1 MSLWNSN
8 NSLEITAINY
18 GIGNAGSTLPLTDDF
33 ATTDVDV
40 ANDKITLGIDLATGT
55 GIKFTTTAADLPN
68 PLVVGTLYFA
78 IRVDA
83 THIKVATTYANADAG
98 TEITLTDQGTGTHTV
113 TMDNEYHIWNDKG
126 NILTSSPMTSVLV
139 TVRDS
144 NGQLIE
150 NITTQG
156 WVEMKSLTIH
166 AGADGGVVGDYVDD
180 NMADWK
186 PIGKDNHAIM
196 GDIPYDC
203 YRKVQ
208 FRIRIPTSALT
219 AGVSFKIYVTCQQP
233 QVAVANWF
241 TGIHGDGVIYLAA
254 GAFGV
259 SINGGDASLL
269 DVEKGFSLISTSS
282 IYYGNAQQYDVSGLS
297 NGTYKIYL
305 TQSGVISSILEA
317 SAIPAN
323 SIELTRAVVAGGI
336 CTGVTDKRN
345 FIASVM
351 TGLDAAKTATPT
363 TNQLYIATDTTK
375 VYACF
380 VDDSWTIIYDPNT
393 VTKTGTFTAGRMVK
407 INNASGIIEMA
418 SNTDTEV
425 ADAVTKKHS
434 QNTDTGTTQT
444 TFQIDSGNSGPKV
457 KNNSGVL
464 EARNSADNA
473 YVAFKA
479 LLLTL
484 VEGIDLLGTGKEI
497 LAKVNTLSFTEQ
509 VLTSGAAIAWD
520 LKNGNKAILVAAH
533 NHTVTITK
541 PSGAIDAV
549 LIITQDATGSRV
561 LDEIITQKDDS
572 IATTDVHADTEIID
586 IGIDIPTGARIRF
599 KTSAA
604 DLPDPLVVDTIYYA
618 IRVSATEIKVAT
630 NKANAFAGTAINI
643 TDQGTG
649 THEVQQL
656 VKWPGGTLGVLQTA
670 AGAEDV
676 IKLHY
681 KTSDEQ
687 WYAELVANFS

>member
-1 MSLWNSN
+1 MAADPKPSLWNSGDTA
-8 NSLEITAINY
+8 EVTAINY
-18 GIGNAGSTLPLTDDF
+18 GTGNAGSFLPTE
-33 ATTDVDV
+33 
-40 ANDKITLGIDLATGT
+40 
-55 GIKFTTTAADLPN
+55 
-68 PLVVGTLYFA
+68 
-78 IRVDA
+78 
-83 THIKVATTYANADAG
+83 AG
-98 TEITLTDQGTGTHTV
+98 V
-113 TMDNEYHIWNDKG
+113 EYHIWNDKG
-126 NILTSSPMTSVLV
+126 NVKTSSPMTSVLV
-139 TVRDS
+139 SVRDS
-144 NGQLIE
+144 DGREIL
-150 NITTQG
+150 NITTQC
-156 WVEMKSLTIH
+156 WLEVKSLTIH
-166 AGADGGVVGDYVDD
+166 AGGDGGSTTGYTDD
-180 NMADWK
+180 NMADFQ
-186 PIGKDNHAIM
+186 PVGKDNFLPI

-203 YRKVQ
+203 YRKVM
-208 FRIRIPTSALT
+208 FRLKIPVSGLA
-219 AGVSFKIYVTCQQP
+219 AGVSFKIYVTNQQA
-233 QVAVANWF
+233 QASIAKWL
-241 TGIHGDGVIYLAA
+241 TGIHGNGVIYLAG

-269 DVEKGFSLISTSS
+269 DIEKGFALITDSQV
-282 IYYGNAQQYDVSGLS
+282 YYGNGQQYDVSGLS

-305 TQSGVISSILEA
+305 TQAGAISSILEA
-317 SAIPAN
+317 SSIPAN
-323 SIELTRAVVAGGI
+323 TIELTRAVVSGAI

-351 TGLDAAKTATPT
+351 AGLDAAKTATPT
-363 TNQLYIATDTTK
+363 INQVYIATDTTK

-380 VDDSWTIIYDPNT
+380 VDDSWTVIYDPNT

-418 SNTDTEV
+418 TNTDTEV

-444 TFQIDSGNSGPKV
+444 TFQIDSGNSGPKI

-464 EARNSADNA
+464 EARNSADDA

-479 LLLTL
+479 LLLNL

-497 LAKVNTLSFTEQ
+497 LAKINTLSFTEQ
-509 VLTSGAAIAWD
+509 ILTSGVAIAWN

-533 NHTVTITK
+533 NFTITITK

-572 IATTDVHADTEIID
+572 IATTDVHADTDIID

-618 IRVSATEIKVAT
+618 IRISATEIKVAT
-630 NKANAFAGTAINI
+630 SKANAFAGTVIDI

-656 VKWPGGTLGVLQTA
+656 VKWPAGTLGILQTA
-670 AGAEDV
+670 AGGEDI

-687 WYAELVANFS
+687 WYAELISNFS